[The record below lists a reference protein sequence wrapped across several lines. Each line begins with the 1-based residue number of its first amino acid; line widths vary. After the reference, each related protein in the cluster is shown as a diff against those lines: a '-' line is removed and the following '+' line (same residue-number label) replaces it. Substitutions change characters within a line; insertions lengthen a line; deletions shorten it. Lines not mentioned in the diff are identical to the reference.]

1 MNRLLDFD
9 NPIMGFIGTACDLIL
24 LNLLFVVCCL
34 PIVTIGASVT
44 SLYYVTLKIVR
55 NEAPVIWGTFWKSF
69 RENFKAATL
78 IWVIFLLFAGLLAFD
93 YWASPILIP
102 AFASATRTAVILLA
116 LLCFCAGMYVFPILS
131 RFVCTGKQAIKNAFL
146 MACAHF
152 PQTLLLVLIHCFCPL
167 ICLISSKLFLSV
179 SSLFLVC
186 GFSAVA
192 LTASIVFDR
201 IFRRYEVSYD
211 L

>member
-1 MNRLLDFD
+1 MNRLLNLD
-9 NPIMGFIGTACDLIL
+9 NPIMGFIGNACDLIL
-24 LNLLFVVCCL
+24 LNLLFLVSCL
-34 PIVTIGASVT
+34 PIITIGASVT
-44 SLYYVTLKIVR
+44 SLYYVTLKIAR
-55 NEAPVIWGTFWKSF
+55 DEAPVIWKTFWKSF
-69 RENFKAATL
+69 RENFKVATI
-78 IWVIFLLFAGLLAFD
+78 IWVIFLLSACLLAFD
-93 YWASPILIP
+93 YWASPIFFP
-102 AFASATRTAVILLA
+102 AFAVAMRTTVILLA

-152 PQTLLLVLIHCFCPL
+152 PQTLLLLLIHCFYPL
-167 ICLISSKLFLSV
+167 TYLISRKLFLSA

>member
-1 MNRLLDFD
+1 MNRLFDYD
-9 NPIMGFIGTACDLIL
+9 NPIMGFISTACDLIL
-24 LNLLFVVCCL
+24 LNLIFMVFCL
-34 PIVTIGASVT
+34 PIITIGASVT

-55 NEAPVIWGTFWKSF
+55 NEAPAIWSNFWMSF
-69 RENFKAATL
+69 RENFKVSTL
-78 IWVIFLLFAGLLAFD
+78 IWVVYLLFAGLLAFN

-102 AFASATRTAVILLA
+102 AFAVETRTAVIILA
-116 LLCFCAGMYVFPILS
+116 LLFFCSGMYVFPILS
-131 RFVCTGKQAIKNAFL
+131 RFVCTGKQAIKNALL

-152 PQTLLLVLIHCFCPL
+152 PKTLLLVLIHCLCPL
-167 ICLISSKLFLSV
+167 ICLISNKLFLSV

-186 GFSAVA
+186 GFSVVA
-192 LTASIVFDR
+192 LTASVVFNQ